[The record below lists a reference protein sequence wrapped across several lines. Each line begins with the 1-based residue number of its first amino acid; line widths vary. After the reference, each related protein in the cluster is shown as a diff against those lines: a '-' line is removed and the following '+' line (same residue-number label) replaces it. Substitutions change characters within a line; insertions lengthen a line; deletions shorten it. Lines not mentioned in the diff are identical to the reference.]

1 LHQYQNRISHIE
13 YLILKA
19 VWSSLTS
26 MWLKCLQHWLA
37 KGAESVWEEGNIL
50 VGQWRSDSK
59 QNPFLYPTFL
69 WKSMQF
75 LWECVVHMEY
85 SLQHEYCEKNM
96 IKKSA
101 ISLSGMTYFRSRSS
115 RCPLTKRKAELL
127 QKYTVLRFLRK
138 GVHMSQE
145 SCLPVWTRIM
155 CCMI

>member
-1 LHQYQNRISHIE
+1 
-13 YLILKA
+13 
-19 VWSSLTS
+19 
-26 MWLKCLQHWLA
+26 
-37 KGAESVWEEGNIL
+37 
-50 VGQWRSDSK
+50 
-59 QNPFLYPTFL
+59 
-69 WKSMQF
+69 
-75 LWECVVHMEY
+75 MEY
-85 SLQHEYCEKNM
+85 SLQHEYCEKKM

-155 CCMI
+155 CCMIYGKSAVCNQKKTRNATCMLWILHFVTGIQDIKSTPHILHKYRPQNLPVVSLCTLLFYSVYEKNE